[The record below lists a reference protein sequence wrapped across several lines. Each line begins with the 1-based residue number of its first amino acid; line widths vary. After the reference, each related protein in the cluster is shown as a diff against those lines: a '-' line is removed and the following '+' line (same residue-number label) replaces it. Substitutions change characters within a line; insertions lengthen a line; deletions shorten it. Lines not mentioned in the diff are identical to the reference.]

1 MIYLDHAATSFPK
14 PGSVTL
20 EMARCI
26 REYGG
31 NPGRGSHALSMAA
44 AEKIY
49 ECRGELAHFFGAKSP
64 EEVIF
69 TQNATM
75 AINLVI
81 KGFLRQGD
89 HVLISDMEH
98 NAVYRPIQ
106 KLSQMGL
113 ITYDCFAT
121 APQQGGLSPDALCA
135 EIEGLI
141 KPNTRM
147 VICAHASNIC
157 SAVLPLASI
166 GALCRK
172 RGILFAVDA
181 AQSAGHIPINV
192 ESMKID
198 ALCFPGHKGLL
209 GPQGSGGLILRAGLL
224 GETLIEG
231 GSGMHSLEWQMPMES
246 PERYEA
252 GTLSTPCIAGLLEG
266 VRTVKR
272 FGLSRISRHQRR
284 LWQMTAEALSTIPN
298 VTVYAPL
305 CAGSVLLFNVNN
317 IGSETVG
324 QALDRRG
331 ICVRAGYHCSA
342 LGHATLQTPA
352 GGAVRVSFGLSNEA
366 SQISVLAD
374 AVAEIA
380 RGGIR

>member
-1 MIYLDHAATSFPK
+1 
-14 PGSVTL
+14 
-20 EMARCI
+20 
-26 REYGG
+26 
-31 NPGRGSHALSMAA
+31 MAA

-49 ECRGELAHFFGAKSP
+49 ECRGELADFFGAKSP

-121 APQQGGLSPDALCA
+121 APQQGGLSPAALCA

-157 SAVLPLASI
+157 SAVLPIASI

-181 AQSAGHIPINV
+181 AQSAGHIPIDV
-192 ESMKID
+192 ESMQID

-209 GPQGSGGLILRAGLL
+209 GPQGTGLL
-224 GETLIEG
+224 LCAGMPKPLLFG
-231 GSGMHSLEWQMPMES
+231 GTGSMSLEQQMPDFL
-246 PERYEA
+246 PDRLEA
-252 GTLSTPCIAGLLEG
+252 GTLNVPGIAGLRAGMEFVGRLG
-266 VRTVKR
+266 VE
-272 FGLSRISRHQRR
+272 RISVQEQRLVAQCIGGLKKLGFQVFDGPNQAGVESFVPGMDCQTAADR
-284 LWQMTAEALSTIPN
+284 LARQGVA
-298 VTVYAPL
+298 
-305 CAGSVLLFNVNN
+305 
-317 IGSETVG
+317 
-324 QALDRRG
+324 
-331 ICVRAGYHCSA
+331 VRAGLHCSPLA
-342 LGHATLQTPA
+342 HHSAGTLET
-352 GGAVRVSFGLSNEA
+352 GTVRVSIGYDTKA
-366 SQISVLAD
+366 QHISYFLQK
-374 AVAEIA
+374 A
-380 RGGIR
+380 RFLQ